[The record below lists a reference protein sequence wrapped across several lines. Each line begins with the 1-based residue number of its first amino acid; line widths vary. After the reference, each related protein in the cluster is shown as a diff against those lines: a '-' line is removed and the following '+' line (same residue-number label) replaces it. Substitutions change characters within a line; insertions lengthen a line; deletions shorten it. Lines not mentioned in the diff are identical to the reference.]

1 MARDDDN
8 GFSEWGGYFEAK
20 KAKLEEQFAAASDP
34 FRKSDLFQG
43 ISIFV
48 NGLTNPSADELKRIM
63 MVHGGTFHHYERSHT
78 TYVIAS
84 VVPDVKVR
92 NMNLSKFI
100 SAKWVVDCLE
110 KQRILDYKPYLL
122 YTNQKTSQPRLNFG
136 KFKDSSIKETVR
148 EEDVPDDE
156 FDLQLLGVLKE
167 LQQAV
172 ATSPEKEAKSIS
184 LSETKITN
192 LSASSSSNVARTA
205 ADPNFLSEFYKNS
218 RLHHIATLGAGFK
231 QYVCELRQE
240 HGAKG
245 FPKREELKSLEKL
258 LGTGSDRFVMH
269 IDMDCFFV
277 SVGLRSHPELRGLPI
292 AVTHSKGGSAATDVP
307 VHPQADR
314 KAELE
319 LFAQRF
325 EHHLHDNIKAD
336 KVRSGFDKKMSLSE
350 IASCSYEARAK
361 GIRNGMFV
369 GQALKLCPELKTIP
383 YDFDG
388 YKEVAFTLYN
398 TVAQYTLN
406 IEAVSCD
413 EMFVELTDLVNE
425 LKVDVMAFVGHLRK
439 EVHAK
444 TGCPCSAGVSGN
456 KLLARMA
463 TKKAKPNGQF
473 LLDSKQDILA
483 YMAPMS
489 LDSLPG
495 VGSSMSHKLKQAG
508 LNNCGDVQNTSLEKL
523 ESVLGKKLGQNLF
536 QNCRGIDDRPLA
548 YEQARK
554 TVSAEVNFGIRF
566 TNSADCEKFLRQLS
580 DEVTKRL
587 TEIKRKARSI
597 NLKIMVRAAEA
608 PVETSKYMGHGVC
621 DIVNKSSMIKHA
633 TDDVNVITSQVLNLM
648 KEAALPPHELRGI
661 GIHLT
666 KLEDATEV
674 KKDSILKQMFVKM
687 SETKKDQSL
696 SVKPPTEAKSNPREP
711 TNVMTMLTAA
721 AVGRKSL
728 IGDSG
733 KTTERSAGEKPPTDD
748 VKPKPRESRNVM
760 TMLAA
765 AAEGRQSSNEVK
777 FPSDAVKPSKPPS
790 PSGPELD
797 QDILAQLPEDIR
809 LEILSHKEEY
819 LRISETDENAPPKAA
834 PARTPTLRSPPLTK
848 RNRSPVSPL
857 NASDL
862 RPSTS
867 REAQERLQMRTVRK
881 ENELRVRPDQIVAD
895 YIKELPKHT
904 HPAILDYI
912 TRPANEVPNLL
923 MGENYK
929 SLLNEW
935 VSLEEVPKP
944 PDVELI
950 HRQITHMI
958 KSDNLDHMYD
968 VMKYF
973 CRIINSKRSSSCC
986 WHLAYKHIEE
996 NLQNQMLEHDGY
1008 NLCFTHD
1015 IRCPKCLPFT

>member
-1 MARDDDN
+1 MARDEDN

-20 KAKLEEQFAAASDP
+20 KSKLEEQFAAASDP

-63 MVHGGTFHHYERSHT
+63 MVHGGTLNHYERSHT
-78 TYVIAS
+78 TFTIAS
-84 VVPDVKVR
+84 VLPDVKVR

-100 SAKWVVDCLE
+100 GAQWVVDCLA
-110 KQRILDYKPYLL
+110 KGKIVDYKPYLL
-122 YTNQKTSQPRLNFG
+122 FTNQKTSQPRLNFG
-136 KFKDSSIKETVR
+136 KKAETSVNESKMEVDPAKDE
-148 EEDVPDDE
+148 
-156 FDLQLLGVLKE
+156 LGGILKE

-172 ATSPEKEAKSIS
+172 VAPSPEKEAS

-192 LSASSSSNVARTA
+192 LSNTSNSSTARTA

-231 QYVCELRQE
+231 QYVCQLRQD
-240 HGAKG
+240 HGSQG
-245 FPKREELKSLEKL
+245 FPKRELLKSLQKSHRMS
-258 LGTGSDRFVMH
+258 SDRFVMH

-277 SVGLRSHPELRGLPI
+277 SVGLRSRPELRGLPI

-325 EHHLHDNIKAD
+325 EHQLHDGDKAE

-383 YDFDG
+383 YDFEG
-388 YKEVAFTLYN
+388 YKEVASCLYD

-413 EMFVELTDLVNE
+413 EMFVELTDLVDE
-425 LKVDVMAFVGHLRK
+425 LKLDVMAFVGHLRQ
-439 EVHAK
+439 EVLAK
-444 TGCPCSAGVSGN
+444 TGCPCSAGVASN

-463 TKKAKPNGQF
+463 TKEAKPNGQF

-483 YMAPMS
+483 YMASMAVE
-489 LDSLPG
+489 SLPG

-508 LNNCGDVQNTSLEKL
+508 LQNCGDVQNTSLEKL
-523 ESVLGKKLGQNLF
+523 ETLLGKKLGQNLF

-548 YEQARK
+548 YDQQRK
-554 TVSAEVNFGIRF
+554 TVSAEMNFGIRF
-566 TNSADCEKFLRQLS
+566 TNSTQCEQFLRQLS

-587 TEIKRKARSI
+587 VEIKRKTKSI

-621 DIVNKSSMIKHA
+621 DTINKSSLIKHA

-648 KEAALPPHELRGI
+648 KEADLPPHELRGI

-666 KLEDATEV
+666 KLEDASEV
-674 KKDSILKQMFVKM
+674 RKDNVLKQMFSKM
-687 SETKKDQSL
+687 SEMKKDKPVVEKAPGRKSL
-696 SVKPPTEAKSNPREP
+696 NDQPLADPLAFSKPPVDEVKVKPREP
-711 TNVMTMLTAA
+711 RNVMNMLTAA
-721 AVGRKSL
+721 AGKRSLNECKVRK
-728 IGDSG
+728 
-733 KTTERSAGEKPPTDD
+733 
-748 VKPKPRESRNVM
+748 
-760 TMLAA
+760 
-765 AAEGRQSSNEVK
+765 
-777 FPSDAVKPSKPPS
+777 DAVKPSAQIIPL
-790 PSGPELD
+790 GPEID
-797 QDILAQLPEDIR
+797 EDILAQLPEDIR
-809 LEILSHKEEY
+809 LEVLANKDEY
-819 LRISETDENAPPKAA
+819 LRIAEVDENAAGKTG
-834 PARTPTLRSPPLTK
+834 TPSFPSLPSPPMMK
-848 RNRSPVSPL
+848 RNRSPDLSPL

-862 RPSTS
+862 KPSTS
-867 REAQERLQMRTVRK
+867 RAAVARMQKRK
-881 ENELRVRPDQIVAD
+881 AKEHCIRPDEIVAE
-895 YIKELPKHT
+895 YIDKLPNHV
-904 HPAILDYI
+904 HPAILEYI
-912 TRPANEVPNLL
+912 SRPKDEVPNLL
-923 MGENYK
+923 MGSSYK

-935 VSLEEVPKP
+935 VSREEIPRP
-944 PDVELI
+944 ADVDMI
-950 HRQITHMI
+950 HQQISHMI
-958 KSDNLDHMYD
+958 KSDKLNHLYD
-968 VMKYF
+968 VMKYL
-973 CRIINSKRSSSCC
+973 CRIINMKRSGSCC
-986 WHLAYKHIEE
+986 WHIAYKHLEE
-996 NLQNQMLEHDGY
+996 DIQLQVLEHEGCT
-1008 NLCFTHD
+1008 LCFIEN
-1015 IRCPKCLPFT
+1015 IRCMKCM

>member
-1 MARDDDN
+1 MARDEDN

-20 KAKLEEQFAAASDP
+20 KSKLEEQFAAASDP

-78 TYVIAS
+78 TYTIAS
-84 VVPDVKVR
+84 VLPDVKVR

-110 KQRILDYKPYLL
+110 KGKIVDYKPYLL
-122 YTNQKTSQPRLNFG
+122 FTNQKTSQPRLNFG
-136 KFKDSSIKETVR
+136 KKAEKDSTVNDSTMEIEPAR
-148 EEDVPDDE
+148 EELSMEVEPPKDE
-156 FDLQLLGVLKE
+156 LQTELGGILKE

-172 ATSPEKEAKSIS
+172 VAPSPEKEAS

-192 LSASSSSNVARTA
+192 LSSTSNTSSVARTA

-231 QYVCELRQE
+231 QYVCQLRQD
-240 HGAKG
+240 HVSKV
-245 FPKREELKSLEKL
+245 FPQRELLKFLQKSHRMS
-258 LGTGSDRFVMH
+258 SDRYVMH

-277 SVGLRSHPELRGLPI
+277 SVGLRSRPELRGLPI

-325 EHHLHDNIKAD
+325 EHQLHDGDKAE

-383 YDFDG
+383 YDFEG
-388 YKEVAFTLYN
+388 YKEVASCLYD

-413 EMFVELTDLVNE
+413 EMFVELTDLVDE
-425 LKVDVMAFVGHLRK
+425 LKVDVMAFVGHLRQ
-439 EVHAK
+439 EVHTK
-444 TGCPCSAGVSGN
+444 TGCPCSAGVAGN

-463 TKKAKPNGQF
+463 TKEAKPNGQF

-483 YMAPMS
+483 YMASMAVE
-489 LDSLPG
+489 SLPG

-523 ESVLGKKLGQNLF
+523 ETVLGKKLGQNLF

-548 YEQARK
+548 YDQQRK
-554 TVSAEVNFGIRF
+554 TVSAEMNFGIRF
-566 TNSADCEKFLRQLS
+566 TNSTQCEQFLRQLS

-587 TEIKRKARSI
+587 IEIKRKTKSI

-621 DIVNKSSMIKHA
+621 DTINKSSLIKHA
-633 TDDVNVITSQVLNLM
+633 TDDVNVITSQILNLM
-648 KEAALPPHELRGI
+648 KEADLPPHELRGI

-666 KLEDATEV
+666 KLEDASEV
-674 KKDSILKQMFVKM
+674 RKDNILKRMFVKM
-687 SETKKDQSL
+687 SDMKK
-696 SVKPPTEAKSNPREP
+696 VKPIPSKEFTNVLDMLKGTKSLNDQPIAGPHALTKPPMEEVKVNPRQP
-711 TNVMTMLTAA
+711 RNVMNMLTAA
-721 AVGRKSL
+721 TGKRSL
-728 IGDSG
+728 
-733 KTTERSAGEKPPTDD
+733 
-748 VKPKPRESRNVM
+748 
-760 TMLAA
+760 
-765 AAEGRQSSNEVK
+765 NEYKVR
-777 FPSDAVKPSKPPS
+777 SDAVKPSMQIIALR
-790 PSGPELD
+790 PEID
-797 QDILAQLPEDIR
+797 EDILAQLPEDIR
-809 LEILSHKEEY
+809 LKVLANKDEY
-819 LRISETDENAPPKAA
+819 LRIAEVDEIGGKKPGPPSLL
-834 PARTPTLRSPPLTK
+834 PPPPPPLIK
-848 RNRSPVSPL
+848 LNRSPNLSPL
-857 NASDL
+857 SDSDL
-862 RPSTS
+862 KPSTS
-867 REAQERLQMRTVRK
+867 RAALARMQKRK
-881 ENELRVRPDQIVAD
+881 AKEHCIRPDEIVAE
-895 YIKELPKHT
+895 YIDNLPNHL
-904 HPAILDYI
+904 HPAILEYI
-912 TRPANEVPNLL
+912 SHPEDEGPNLL
-923 MGENYK
+923 MGASYK

-935 VSLEEVPKP
+935 VSREEVPRP
-944 PDVELI
+944 ADVDMV
-950 HRQITHMI
+950 HQQISQMI
-958 KSDNLDHMYD
+958 RSDKKNHLYD
-968 VMKYF
+968 VMKYL
-973 CRIINSKRSSSCC
+973 CRIINMKRSSSCC
-986 WHLAYKHIEE
+986 WHIAYKHIEE
-996 NLQNQMLEHDGY
+996 DIQLQMLELEGCT
-1008 NLCFTHD
+1008 LCFIEN
-1015 IRCPKCLPFT
+1015 IRCMKCM